1 MELNM
6 FFENKIPSPP
16 DREGWGFVSDLRKPS
31 DFHLHWSPPFS
42 SAAGSLDLS
51 KGVAPCFKFPDP
63 SGVLETANADLV
75 NFLKAGNIYC
85 CDGIPITCSHTDV
98 QETESFRLEVAKKGI
113 TILSGDA
120 EGIRRGIYCL
130 EEMLLGV
137 KTPALPLGVTEHKS
151 WLRNRISRCF
161 FGPIKRPPFNRDE
174 LMDEIDYYPDEYLNR
189 LAHEGVNGLW
199 LTIVFRDLCK
209 TSITG
214 LKPDAEK
221 RLEKLR
227 RTVAK
232 CLRYGIKTWAFC
244 IEPAGLLPADPLLEK
259 YPELQGPWGWDKYC
273 FCPSSDTATQYL
285 YESTNWLFKQV
296 PGLGG
301 ILNISHGE
309 RETTCLSRVSATDN
323 NAAPCPRCGTLPH
336 WQILHRSLSAMQQG
350 MRNASPSA
358 ELISWL
364 YMPQSAPLADWVY
377 ELPRHTPEGVILQ
390 FNFESGGCK
399 NQLGHPRCG
408 GDYWLSY
415 VGPSDHFGRIA
426 AGAVGSGAELGAKIQ
441 VGCSHE
447 VASVPF
453 VPVPGL
459 LYRKYKKMRR
469 LGVSNVMQCWYFGNY
484 PGIMNRAAGMLA
496 GENFETSEEDF
507 LLQLA
512 RPEWGAAAVAV
523 VKAWQYFAEGYSHYP
538 LSNQFQYYGPMHA
551 GPVWPLYLKPAL
563 KPLAPTWK
571 PDFPPSGD
579 TIGECLENH
588 TLEEAM
594 ILCRQLSEIWNQGV
608 VLLNSLKPEFNGNH
622 DRLLDIG
629 LAEALGIQFE
639 SGYNILKFYHLR
651 KLLYRAKNSLET
663 FGEMEKIVYA
673 EMSRSKRLITLCEQ
687 DSRLGFHSEA
697 ESHLYYPSR
706 LLWRIEQL
714 RKLLDTEFME
724 VRQQLEYGRKLE
736 SFAPDRQLYLI
747 GDGWNKAGNFRW
759 QTLRRG
765 EKVIFEFECN
775 NMENADYDMVELA
788 LLDRDLVE
796 HPWRISF
803 NRDQHSTD
811 NRQSSICRVEKDN
824 HVWRTEIIL
833 LTIPG
838 DCYLQ
843 IVRKFGK
850 HGAEPELEIWP
861 PPRVHPRHR
870 LNLERFNP
878 ENCGRLG
885 LTWTEARMSDIKKH
899 KEVLL
904 RTESKKT
911 GRERLIPVDSIK

>member
-1 MELNM
+1 MC
-6 FFENKIPSPP
+6 FEDKMPLPP
-16 DREGWGFVSDLRKPS
+16 NRDNWGFVDDLHKPS
-31 DFHLHWSPPFS
+31 DFHIHWTSPFS
-42 SAAGSLDLS
+42 PDAGSLDLS
-51 KGVAPCFKFPDP
+51 KGTEPGFEFPDP
-63 SGVLETANADLV
+63 AGVLETVNADLV
-75 NFLKAGNIYC
+75 KFLKTGNIYRC
-85 CDGIPITCSHTDV
+85 GGIPIVCRHADMP
-98 QETESFRLEVAKKGI
+98 ESENFRLEVTKNGI
-113 TILSGDA
+113 NILSGDS
-120 EGIRRGIYCL
+120 EGIRRGIYCF
-130 EEMLLGV
+130 EEMLLGA
-137 KTPALPLGVTEHKS
+137 KAPALPLGVTEHKP

-221 RLEKLR
+221 RLNKLR
-227 RTVAK
+227 QTVAK

-244 IEPAGLLPADPLLEK
+244 IEPAGWLPDDPMLKK

-285 YESTNWLFKQV
+285 YESTNWLFNQV

-323 NAAPCPRCGTLPH
+323 SVTPCPRCGILPH
-336 WQILHRSLSAMQQG
+336 WQILHRSLSAMRQG
-350 MRNASPSA
+350 MRDASPSA

-415 VGPSDHFGRIA
+415 VGPSDHFGCIA
-426 AGAVGSGAELGAKIQ
+426 AGAAGSAAELSAKIQ

-469 LGVSNVMQCWYFGNY
+469 LGVYNVMQCWYFGNY

-496 GENFETSEEDF
+496 GENFENPEDDF
-507 LLQLA
+507 LLKLA
-512 RPEWGAAAVAV
+512 RPEWGASSETV
-523 VKAWQYFAEGYSHYP
+523 VRAWQYFAEGYSHYP

-594 ILCRQLSEIWNQGV
+594 ILCRQLSEIWNNGV
-608 VLLNSLKPEFNGNH
+608 ALLNSLKPEFDGNH

-651 KLLYRAKNSLET
+651 KRLYGEKNSMET
-663 FGEMEKIVYA
+663 LVEMEKIVQA
-673 EMSRSKRLITLCEQ
+673 EMVRGERLIALCEQ

-697 ESHLYYPSR
+697 ESHLYYPAR

-714 RKLLDTEFME
+714 RKLLNTEFAE
-724 VRQQLEYGRKLE
+724 VRQQLENGGKLE
-736 SFAPDRQLYLI
+736 VFAADRPLYLI
-747 GDGWNKAGNFRW
+747 GDGWNEVGNFRW
-759 QTLRRG
+759 QAMRRD
-765 EKVIFEFECN
+765 EKVVFEFECTN
-775 NMENADYDMVELA
+775 LRNAECDMIYLA
-788 LLDRDLVE
+788 LLDRDLTE
-796 HPWRISF
+796 HPWRISC
-803 NRDQHSTD
+803 NSEHDYTD
-811 NRQSSICRVEKDN
+811 NRQSSVCRIKKDS
-824 HVWRTEIIL
+824 HGWRAEITL
-833 LTIPG
+833 LKIPG

-843 IVRKFGK
+843 IIRKSGK
-850 HGAEPELEIWP
+850 LGAEPTFDIWP
-861 PPRVHPRHR
+861 PPRVQPRHR

-878 ENCGRLG
+878 ENCGRFG

-911 GRERLIPVDSIK
+911 GRERLIAVNSIN